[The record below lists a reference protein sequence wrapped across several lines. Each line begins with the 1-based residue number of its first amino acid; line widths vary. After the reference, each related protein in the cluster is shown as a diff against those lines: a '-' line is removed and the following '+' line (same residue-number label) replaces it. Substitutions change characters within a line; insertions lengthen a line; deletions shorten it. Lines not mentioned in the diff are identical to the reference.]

1 MTALVALASAL
12 LIGSADFAGGLAA
25 RRDSPLVVTLW
36 TQLASFATAVAV
48 VGLVAAPAVSRGDLV
63 AGAVAGVSGAF
74 SFVAFYGALGRGVM
88 GVVAPTTAVVG
99 ASVPALVGVARGE
112 RLGPLTSAGLVVA
125 VVAIVLVTRSRD
137 DRPHAATTPRAA
149 LVLAVVAGLGF
160 SVFFVALGETS
171 ADAGLWPL
179 VVARLV
185 SVPMVALTALVAT
198 RRVVLVAGAR
208 GPALAA
214 GVVEMTANVLLLY
227 ALRWGP
233 LAVAAVFGSLYPVST
248 VLLARRFL
256 GERLAPVQV
265 AGVGVATLALV
276 LVAL

>member
-25 RRDSPLVVTLW
+25 RRDSPLRVTLW
-36 TQLASFATAVAV
+36 TQLTSFATAVAL
-48 VGLVAAPAVSRGDLV
+48 VGLVAAPAVTRTDLV
-63 AGAVAGVSGAF
+63 AGAVAGLSGAF

-99 ASVPALVGVARGE
+99 ASVPALIGVARGE
-112 RLGPLTSAGLVVA
+112 HLSLPTSVGLVVA
-125 VVAIVLVTRSRD
+125 VVAIVLVTRSGD
-137 DRPHAATTPRAA
+137 QQASGASTPPVA

-160 SVFFVALGETS
+160 SIFFVALGETS
-171 ADAGLWPL
+171 GDAGLWPL
-179 VVARLV
+179 VVARVV
-185 SVPMVALTALVAT
+185 SVPLVAVT
-198 RRVVLVAGAR
+198 ARVATGRVGLAPEAR
-208 GPALAA
+208 GPALGA
-214 GVVEMTANVLLLY
+214 GVIEMLANVLLLY

-233 LAVAAVFGSLYPVST
+233 LAVASVFGSLYPVST

-256 GERLAPVQV
+256 HERLAPTQV
-265 AGVGVATLALV
+265 AGVGVATLALA